1 MYQPTRDSVPA
12 SWPEKLVDGGRILH
26 HIDPRCDL
34 DCDLVGG
41 HKIQVPDTT
50 QGFGNLPLSWYFH
63 SVVTMFD
70 KSKQGVNCGTERE
83 HTSCM
88 SF

>member
-1 MYQPTRDSVPA
+1 MLVTSLGCAAVAGGSFYQPRRDSVPA
-12 SWPEKLVDGGRILH
+12 TWPEKLVDGDRILLR
-26 HIDPRCDL
+26 IDPGCGL

-63 SVVTMFD
+63 S
-70 KSKQGVNCGTERE
+70 
-83 HTSCM
+83 
-88 SF
+88 